1 MLRHDQINERHS
13 EEQTMQTPSLWLMQI
28 NAARERLFTPK
39 GMPKKLSEKVTLEVK
54 GHELNQINVR
64 CKTGTQRPGGI
75 HDPQVEN
82 VLIV

>member
-1 MLRHDQINERHS
+1 
-13 EEQTMQTPSLWLMQI
+13 MQI
-28 NAARERLFTPK
+28 IAPREKLFTPK
-39 GMPKKLSEKVTLEVK
+39 GMPKKKLSDKVTLEAE

-75 HDPQVEN
+75 HDPHVEN